1 MIAKKTTPGVPAPGM
16 ATRLGPTL
24 DERRGVEYHELRSE
38 SLIGKLN
45 ARPMPFGWTVNP
57 YRGCEMGCHYCFARY
72 THEFLG
78 LDDPDAFERTIYV
91 KDVDRS
97 RLIRELTK
105 ATKSSQT
112 VALGTATDPYQPAEA
127 RFGVTRRIL
136 EAAREV
142 PGLRLSITTKS
153 TLVARDTSL
162 LRAIAGASEVTVNL
176 SIERRPGAG
185 PSTRAARAA
194 TRSAVRRHAGVGRRG
209 RRDPALHHADPA
221 RAHGPRG
228 QSEDVAGGGP
238 RRGSQRGRVERALP
252 AIGHA
257 RDVHAVSRDRIPA
270 ARSRIRAA
278 LPGLGLRAGGLRAR
292 GGAACAAPRRRGRA
306 ERPAPRRSSGSVCA
320 ATAQPGL
327 VGAQKSVSC
336 AFGSS
341 GAGGRRPSNSAK
353 ARNRSQ
359 ISRTF
364 AW

>member
-1 MIAKKTTPGVPAPGM
+1 M
-16 ATRLGPTL
+16 AARLGPTI

-78 LDDPDAFERTIYV
+78 LGDPDAFERTIYV
-91 KDVDRS
+91 KEIDRS
-97 RLIRELTK
+97 RLLQDLKK
-105 ATKSSQT
+105 ARKSGQT
-112 VALGTATDPYQPAEA
+112 VALGTATDPYQPAEG
-127 RFGVTRRIL
+127 RFDVTRRIL

-153 TLVARDTSL
+153 TLVARDAEL

-176 SIERRPGAG
+176 SITTA
-185 PSTRAARAA
+185 
-194 TRSAVRRHAGVGRRG
+194 
-209 RRDPALHHADPA
+209 DPALARRLEPRVPRPDLRFGAMRTLADAAVATRLFIMPILPGLTDHEANLKTLLAAA
-221 RAHGPRG
+221 R
-228 QSEDVAGGGP
+228 DAGAGEAE
-238 RRGSQRGRVERALP
+238 SNVSLP
-252 AIGHA
+252 AIRHA
-257 RDVHAVSRDRIPA
+257 RDVHAVSRDRVPA
-270 ARSRIRAA
+270 ARSRVRAA
-278 LPGLGLRAGGLRAR
+278 LPGLGLRAARLRAR

-306 ERPAPRRSSGSVCA
+306 ERTAPRRSSGSVCA

-327 VGAQKSVSC
+327 VAAQKSVSC
-336 AFGSS
+336 ALGSS

-353 ARNRSQ
+353 ARKRSQ